1 MIAPVVQDS
10 NATIDGVNRSMSDS
24 TVFVTATT
32 EEGGSITYKVSM
44 VRNLIGWKISSV
56 DLYFASQG

>member
-1 MIAPVVQDS
+1 
-10 NATIDGVNRSMSDS
+10 MSDS

-32 EEGGSITYKVSM
+32 EEGGSVTYKVSM